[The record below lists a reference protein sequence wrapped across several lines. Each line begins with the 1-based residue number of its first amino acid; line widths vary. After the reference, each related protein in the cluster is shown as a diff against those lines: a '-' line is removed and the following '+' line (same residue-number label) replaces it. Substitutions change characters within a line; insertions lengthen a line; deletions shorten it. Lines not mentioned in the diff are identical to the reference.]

1 MMISAATKR
10 HIYAVC
16 KSQSISLMDEEE
28 RRNEAVKY
36 LTALSDQ
43 SKKMPFLFGSDMTV

>member
-10 HIYAVC
+10 HIYSVC
-16 KSQSISLMDEEE
+16 KLQSIGLMNEEE

-36 LTALSDQ
+36 LTVLSDQ
-43 SKKMPFLFGSDMTV
+43 SKKMPFVFGSDITV

>member
-10 HIYAVC
+10 HIYAVF

-28 RRNEAVKY
+28 PRNEAVKY

-43 SKKMPFLFGSDMTV
+43 SKKIPFLFGSDTTV